1 MAHIDMSVA
10 SPEVASDVVPT
21 LRLVDG
27 TRPLENWLHTV
38 SEAEEPCLLLDGDGV
53 VLAASSSCHAALG
66 LPSRGGSLVGR
77 GLLEDVI
84 ELIDFSASRIRLR
97 PDEVERIPPLF
108 ALSTGALARGLIRI
122 RSGASTWT
130 LDAISTPLRV
140 SGAVLGSLT
149 FFHRV

>member
-1 MAHIDMSVA
+1 MTHIDRSVV
-10 SPEVASDVVPT
+10 STEVAPDVVPT

-53 VLAASSSCHAALG
+53 VLAASSSCHAMLG
-66 LPSRGGSLVGR
+66 LPSHGSALIGR
-77 GLLEDVI
+77 GLLEDVV
-84 ELIDFSASRIRLR
+84 ELVDFSASRTRLR

-140 SGAVLGSLT
+140 SGVVVGSLT

>member
-1 MAHIDMSVA
+1 MAHTDMSVV
-10 SPEVASDVVPT
+10 STEVAPDAGPA

-27 TRPLENWLHTV
+27 IRPLENWLHSV

-53 VLAASSSCHAALG
+53 VLAGSASCHAMLG
-66 LPSRGGSLVGR
+66 LPVHGSALVGR
-77 GLLEDVI
+77 GLLEDVV
-84 ELIDFSASRIRLR
+84 ELVDFSASRTRLR

-122 RSGASTWT
+122 RSGAGTWT
-130 LDAISTPLRV
+130 LDAISTPLRAGGV
-140 SGAVLGSLT
+140 VLGSLT